1 MAKINDIIREAIK
14 QMQSQKKV
22 WTPLNYHE
30 VFCKVAKENGLI
42 VEECR
47 QIDKYIEKLDTSLK
61 QEISNFKVKNLDEL
75 FMFLS
80 SRLSR
85 SLKSDT
91 SKILEAMQIL
101 TRRILQSIA
110 VLHNKKATDLSNYS
124 LEKLK
129 DKNDLKNIHTLKDK
143 WFDFV
148 TSYDDSFL
156 KKIDTYC
163 TVDKTDLEKFVNG
176 IVKCFN
182 TNNDQAIYKKLAPLI
197 IATLSPSIASS
208 IDDDLASISY
218 ELRNSPEILATDSIQ
233 DDIKNMIK
241 KRVELDKNEM
251 KKKISEVDKILL
263 EIEKKLISL
272 ISVSSSSNKN
282 VKKVRNE
289 LTNINLQADSFEM
302 IQTKLLSIT
311 DSLEYETRTL
321 NDKMLENQK
330 IIRNLKI
337 RNEKLEKALVLVKKE
352 SKKDFLTNLAS
363 RRALDEELKKI
374 ESGYK
379 RYKIDYSVC
388 FVDIDHFKMVNDTYG
403 HDAGD
408 IVLAALGKILK
419 KFTREADFVGRY
431 GGEEFLMV
439 LPNTHLQNAVEF
451 ANKIKDIIAN
461 FKFLYKNDR
470 IDVKVSIGVSER
482 KNNKSL
488 EETIKKAD
496 NMLYKAKQ
504 NGRNRVYSS

>member
-47 QIDKYIEKLDTSLK
+47 QLDKYIEKLDASLK

-91 SKILEAMQIL
+91 SEILEAMYVL
-101 TRRILQSIA
+101 ARRILQSIA

-129 DKNDLKNIHTLKDK
+129 TKNDLKSINTLKDK

-156 KKIDTYC
+156 KKIDAYC

-182 TNNDQAIYKKLAPLI
+182 NNNDQAIYKKLAPLI

-241 KRVELDKNEM
+241 KRVELDKKEM

-272 ISVSSSSNKN
+272 IAVSSSSNKN

-289 LTNINLQADSFEM
+289 LENINFQADSFEM
-302 IQTKLLSIT
+302 IQTKLLNIT

-321 NDKMLENQK
+321 NDKMIENQK
-330 IIRNLKI
+330 IIRSLKT
-337 RNEKLEKALVLVKKE
+337 RNEKLEKALIMAKKE
-352 SKKDFLTNLAS
+352 SKKDFLTKLAS

-374 ESGYK
+374 ESGYT

-408 IVLAALGKILK
+408 IVLSALGKILK
-419 KFTREADFVGRY
+419 KFTREMDFVGRY

-496 NMLYKAKQ
+496 EMLYKAKQ
-504 NGRNRVYSS
+504 NGRNRVCFS

>member
-80 SRLSR
+80 SRLNR

-419 KFTREADFVGRY
+419 KFTRESDFVGRY